1 MAGCRGGLPL
11 LPGNPCP
18 SSRAKSSRGRP
29 VSRLELNC
37 DTCGSNVVDPPEKQS
52 DYPTQVCCKAALAK
66 AKAKQRDSG

>member
-1 MAGCRGGLPL
+1 MSRRTPPLAREPLPF
-11 LPGNPCP
+11 LPRQ
-18 SSRAKSSRGRP
+18 SSWGRP